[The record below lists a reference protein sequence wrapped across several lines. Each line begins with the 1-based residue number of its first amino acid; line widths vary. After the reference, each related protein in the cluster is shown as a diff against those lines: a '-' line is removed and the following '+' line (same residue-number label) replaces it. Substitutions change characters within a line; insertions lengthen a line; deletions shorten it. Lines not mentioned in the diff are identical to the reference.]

1 MFPKIRPFKKIF
13 VSEKKNQC
21 PYCDLILIN
30 VVEGT
35 VVTTLSNDNK
45 GQFLENGRLV
55 QQIKDKLVFKN
66 IFLNENLCLAVMII
80 KR

>member
-13 VSEKKNQC
+13 VFEKKSQC

-35 VVTTLSNDNK
+35 VVTTLSSDNK

-55 QQIKDKLVFKN
+55 Q
-66 IFLNENLCLAVMII
+66 
-80 KR
+80 